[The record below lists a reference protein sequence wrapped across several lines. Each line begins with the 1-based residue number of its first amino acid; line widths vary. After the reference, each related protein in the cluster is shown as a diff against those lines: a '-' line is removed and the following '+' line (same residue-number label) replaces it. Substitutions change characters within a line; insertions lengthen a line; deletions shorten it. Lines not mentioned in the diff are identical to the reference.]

1 MMHSLMYL
9 FTFHY
14 NVSTLIRC
22 YRISFKLSQR
32 QLAYVIF
39 DFKAIKFSRIYQQI
53 LLCRSAWEELVTCNT
68 LRFKASCYVQLRLI

>member
-1 MMHSLMYL
+1 MYL

-14 NVSTLIRC
+14 NVLTLIRC
-22 YRISFKLSQR
+22 YRISFKSSQS

-39 DFKAIKFSRIYQQI
+39 NFKAIKFSRTYQQF

-68 LRFKASCYVQLRLI
+68 LRFMVSCYGQLQLV